1 MSISNI
7 KLPKQ
12 MSGAG
17 FSTECQSTE
26 DPKIQIEKIK
36 REAGREQ
43 GQLAIIK
50 ETIGLFD
57 SFLDVIKSN
66 QNLESKRVEWES
78 RVAAAQSEVEK
89 AQVDLQKERELTTR
103 HSGDLQ
109 AVRVTQ
115 QRLIVLFDQIMEEM
129 SDPAMDTEKRNASRK
144 FLLDLAEQM
153 VKLKA

>member
-17 FSTECQSTE
+17 LSTEYKSTE
-26 DPKIQIEKIK
+26 DPRVEVEKVK

-43 GQLAIIK
+43 GQLEIIK
-50 ETIGLFD
+50 ETIGLFG
-57 SFLDVIKSN
+57 SFLDVVKSN

-89 AQVDLQKERELTTR
+89 AQVELQKERELTTR

-109 AVRVTQ
+109 TVRVTQ
-115 QRLIVLFDQIMEEM
+115 QSLIAFFDQLMEEM
-129 SDPAMDTEKRNASRK
+129 SDPAVDTETRNASRK
-144 FLLDLAEQM
+144 SLLALAEQM